1 MNSKLFKGAVALAAL
16 AAMTTGAMAAG
27 TNTGVEAGF
36 SAIATD
42 LETVLSG
49 AGGYLI
55 LIISVIVG
63 AVVLVATSRWSAV
76 IISVGV
82 ALFLGYGVSTVSSLG
97 GISASTDLLAVDSA
111 ELAEPENE

>member
-1 MNSKLFKGAVALAAL
+1 MNSNLFKGVTTLVALG
-16 AAMTTGAMAAG
+16 AMSTGALAAG

-42 LETVLSG
+42 LETVLNG

-63 AVVLVATSRWSAV
+63 AVVLMATGRWTHV
-76 IISVGV
+76 IMAVGV
-82 ALFLGYGVSTVSSLG
+82 ALFLGYGVSTISSLG
-97 GISASTDLLAVDSA
+97 GISASTDLLSYEAT
-111 ELAEPENE
+111 ENPHIR